1 MTPATIAMIAATLI
15 AKVNPCYDA
24 AMRID
29 IVADVICPWC
39 FIGKRRLE
47 AALAQRPNIVA
58 EITWRPFQLN
68 PDMPAEGMPRDAYL
82 AAKFGGQAHAKRIN
96 QAVVDTGAGVG
107 IPFAFDKIERTPSTL
122 AAHRLIRFA
131 QRQGLGNGL
140 VERVF
145 GAYFI
150 EGRDIGNRDTL
161 AAIAG
166 ESGLDA
172 AAVREFLAGSGDRAE
187 VMADDAGARR
197 LGINA
202 VPCFVFAGQY
212 AISGAQEPAFFF
224 PVFDLVQNGPARA
237 AG

>member
-1 MTPATIAMIAATLI
+1 
-15 AKVNPCYDA
+15 
-24 AMRID
+24 MRID

-47 AALAQRPNIVA
+47 TALAQRPNIA
-58 EITWRPFQLN
+58 PDITWRPFQLN
-68 PDMPAEGMPRDAYL
+68 PDMPVEGMPREAYL

-96 QAVVDTGAGVG
+96 QAAIEAGASVG
-107 IPFAFDKIERTPSTL
+107 IPFAFEKIERTPNTL
-122 AAHRLIRFA
+122 AAHRLVRFA
-131 QRQGLGNGL
+131 QREGHATEL
-140 VERVF
+140 VDRLF
-145 GAYFI
+145 AAYFI
-150 EGRDIGNRDTL
+150 EGRDTGDRDTL

-172 AAVREFLAGSGDRAE
+172 ATAHDFLASTSERAE
-187 VMADDAGARR
+187 VLADDAGARR

-202 VPCFVFAGQY
+202 VPCFIFAGQY
-212 AISGAQEPAFFF
+212 AISGAQEPPFFF